1 MWVARIVLFV
11 ALLSTFI
18 WVALQNTQLVDVRVF
33 TKTFLGIRLFV
44 VMFLSVLLGFTAGLL
59 LAAMREVRL
68 RLALSREQKE
78 KVGLKREIGDL
89 RAAPLQGLE
98 AEVASDVTT
107 VDRVSE

>member
-1 MWVARIVLFV
+1 MWVARILLFV

-44 VMFLSVLLGFTAGLL
+44 VMFLSVLLGFIAGLL
-59 LAAMREVRL
+59 LAAMREVKL
-68 RLALSREQKE
+68 RMALAREHKA
-78 KVGLKREIGDL
+78 KVGLEQEIGGL

-98 AEVASDVTT
+98 NESTA
-107 VDRVSE
+107 VDRVQD